1 MAEKIPVWIDT
12 DTGVDD
18 AMALLIAFQIEQ
30 LEIAGIS
37 AVCGNVEQ
45 EKTFRNARAVTALA
59 KRSVP
64 VYPGAQS
71 PLRAKLE
78 PAFYVHG
85 EDGLGGALIADS
97 NQPVQEEKAFDA
109 LYRTAKRYHGE
120 LEVIALGPLT
130 NIALAIAKYHDFGKY
145 IKRILMMGGAAEGGN
160 RTACAEFNIYTDPEA
175 AEAVFLS
182 GIPIVMAGLDVT
194 MKAYLTKRELEHMA
208 KKKTAVTDFI
218 ERAVQKSM
226 AFMEC
231 KGHADR
237 YIAHDVVP
245 VLYAVYP
252 QFFQAVHCGVHVEFH
267 SLPARGKTVTDIWSD
282 KKFTD
287 RHVDVL
293 LDVDRELF
301 AATVMEKLLR
311 Y

>member
-1 MAEKIPVWIDT
+1 MADKIPVWIDT

-97 NQPVQEEKAFDA
+97 DQPVQEENGEAISRGAGSHRVGA
-109 LYRTAKRYHGE
+109 LDQHR
-120 LEVIALGPLT
+120 
-130 NIALAIAKYHDFGKY
+130 
-145 IKRILMMGGAAEGGN
+145 
-160 RTACAEFNIYTDPEA
+160 
-175 AEAVFLS
+175 S
-182 GIPIVMAGLDVT
+182 GDRQIP
-194 MKAYLTKRELEHMA
+194 
-208 KKKTAVTDFI
+208 
-218 ERAVQKSM
+218 
-226 AFMEC
+226 
-231 KGHADR
+231 
-237 YIAHDVVP
+237 
-245 VLYAVYP
+245 
-252 QFFQAVHCGVHVEFH
+252 
-267 SLPARGKTVTDIWSD
+267 
-282 KKFTD
+282 
-287 RHVDVL
+287 
-293 LDVDRELF
+293 
-301 AATVMEKLLR
+301 
-311 Y
+311 